1 MKAERIVL
9 RGRQRQ
15 RLLRLARRTDDPD
28 LRVRYMI
35 VIHSAD
41 GWGIDRIAEALGCSA
56 ATVSRTRRRWREA
69 GEAGLADRRED
80 NGEPKVDERYVAT
93 VRWILRSPATAFLHR
108 RPTWTLPLLIETA
121 RLYTGGVTVSVT
133 TMGRVLTRLD
143 ARRGRAK
150 PLAMA
155 CPWGAARKNRRLA
168 MIAALVETLPAN
180 QACVWVDEVDV
191 DLNPRIGFDWTLPGV
206 QRTVPTPGKNVKRY
220 VAGAM
225 DAASDRVTWVR
236 GGRKN
241 SGLFIDLLKR
251 LKTKYADRK
260 VIHVIL
266 DNFGIHA
273 SQQTQAWL
281 ADPQRSG
288 GKFRLHFLPPYCPD
302 DNRIERCVW
311 REMHQNVTTNHRHET
326 IDALMDAVTSW
337 LVRRNLRLSELRK
350 AI

>member
-1 MKAERIVL
+1 MKAEPIVL
-9 RGRQRQ
+9 QRRQRQ
-15 RLLRLARRTDDPD
+15 RLLRQARRADDPD

-56 ATVSRTRRRWREA
+56 ATVSRTRRRWRDA
-69 GEAGLADRRED
+69 GEAGLVDRRED
-80 NGEPKVDERYVAT
+80 NGEPKVDEAYVAT
-93 VRWILRSPATAFLHR
+93 VRWILQAPPSAYLHR

-121 RLYTGGVTVSVT
+121 RLYAGGVTVSVT
-133 TMGRVLTRLD
+133 TMGRVLALLR

-150 PLAMA
+150 PLAA
-155 CPWGAARKNRRLA
+155 SCTWSAARKNRRLA
-168 MIAALVETLPAN
+168 MIAALLKTLPAD

-191 DLNPRIGFDWTLPGV
+191 DLNPRIGFDWTLPGE
-206 QRTVPTPGKNVKRY
+206 QRRVPTPGKNVKRY

-236 GGRKN
+236 GDRKN
-241 SGLFIDLLKR
+241 SGLFIGLLRKLR
-251 LKTKYADRK
+251 ATYADRK

-266 DNFGIHA
+266 DNFGIH
-273 SQQTQAWL
+273 SSRQTRAWL
-281 ADPQRSG
+281 ADPECSG
-288 GKFRLHFLPPYCPD
+288 GNFRLHFLPPYCPD

-337 LVRRNLRLSELRK
+337 LVRRNLRLSGLRK

>member
-1 MKAERIVL
+1 MKAEPIVL

-15 RLLRLARRTDDPD
+15 RLLRLARRAHDPN
-28 LRVRYMI
+28 LRVRYMT

-41 GWGIDRIAEALGCSA
+41 GWGIARIAGALGCSA
-56 ATVSRTRRRWREA
+56 ATVSRTRRRWRDA

-80 NGEPKVDERYVAT
+80 NGEPKVDEAYVAT
-93 VRWILRSPATAFLHR
+93 VRWALRSPATAFLHR

-121 RLYTGGVTVSVT
+121 RLYAGGVTVSVT
-133 TMGRVLTRLD
+133 TMGRVLARLL

-150 PLAMA
+150 PLAA
-155 CPWGAARKNRRLA
+155 PCPWGAARKNRRLA
-168 MIAALVETLPAN
+168 TIAVLVETLPAG

-191 DLNPRIGFDWTLPGV
+191 DLNPRVGFDWTLPGE

-225 DAASDRVTWVR
+225 DATTDRLTWVR
-236 GGRKN
+236 GDRKN
-241 SGLFIDLLKR
+241 SGLFIDLLKK
-251 LKTKYADRK
+251 LKAKYADRTA
-260 VIHVIL
+260 VHVIL

-273 SQQTQAWL
+273 SRQTQAWL
-281 ADPQRSG
+281 AEHG
-288 GKFRLHFLPPYCPD
+288 GRLRLHFLPPYCPD

-311 REMHQNVTTNHRHET
+311 REMHQNVTTNHRHAT
-326 IDALMDAVTSW
+326 IDLLMDAVTSW